1 MGKKSLVLPLIISV
15 LWGNQAASK
24 TISNGYRYLNENA
37 YQKIRL
43 KNGSWK
49 KNKNGGT
56 SFGKIYFSLHPEIP
70 FEGPFYDNTLSDDEL
85 WPMGRRYTENIYGLI
100 LTSAI
105 RWMENKKEIFYSSK
119 SGLPKDTYWAFLLGA
134 LSIPHHESNLMHFRR
149 ANVKD
154 CSDLRNSTMWLD
166 YFLSDSF
173 YEKKESK
180 VAFFKENYYNS
191 KTPVFPACEFLQHEP
206 HITQLIVSNND
217 TGLMQININVHDEM
231 RHPDALFN
239 LYKHI
244 DYALKEWM
252 EVFPEL
258 YQKRFSDY
266 MIQSDDGEILCTLL
280 KNPYTVKNGKRPSLV
295 VPLAQGLW
303 AGKHNQGNILPESV
317 CRPQMRNDDRDKAY
331 ELRTLYSILDLK
343 EYKDEKGNNY
353 ASIYD
358 VYMNK
363 ESIEYKS
370 LLELRENIAAFHA
383 VPGAKK
389 NRFDNIKKVVEK
401 YSTILNKEI
410 LPINITQLSPVV
422 SEGEYYLS
430 IPELKLFLSPDNY
443 TAKSYCGN
451 IVPEEDKYFTLNI
464 VSESL
469 EVSKN
474 IGPNNNLIEQWNL
487 VQIPRLRNFSVNWV
501 KNAPKACKK
510 EKELWALT
518 AIGAEKLL
526 QKTGYSKLLPDNTYM
541 VELNDKISSSL
552 SIRADH
558 YTTANHLSSLMKTDD
573 PKVKVVQEWRSKHNT
588 KYPYWLQ
595 IEYKKD
601 TYGWIAADFVRP
613 VAEQK

>member
-1 MGKKSLVLPLIISV
+1 MGNKFLVLPLIISI
-15 LWGNQAASK
+15 LWGNQLSSK

-43 KNGSWK
+43 KDGK
-49 KNKNGGT
+49 LKRNKQGGT
-56 SFGKIYFSLHPEIP
+56 SFGKIYFSLHPEL
-70 FEGPFYDNTLSDDEL
+70 EYQGPFYDNTLSKDQL
-85 WPMGRRYTENIYGLI
+85 WPMGRAYTEEIYGLI

-105 RWMENKKEIFYSSK
+105 RWMESKKEVFYSSK
-119 SGLPKDTYWAFLLGA
+119 TGLPKDTYWAFLLGA

-149 ANVKD
+149 TASSE
-154 CSDLRNSTMWLD
+154 CSSLRNSTMWLD

-173 YEKKESK
+173 YEKKDTK
-180 VAFFKENYYNS
+180 VAFFKEHYYNNNS
-191 KTPVFPACEFLQHEP
+191 PVFPACEFLQQEP

-231 RHPDALFN
+231 RGPDALFN

-258 YQKRFSDY
+258 YQKRFTDY
-266 MIQSDDGEILCTLL
+266 MIQDDTGEVLCSLL
-280 KNPYTVKNGKRPSLV
+280 KNPYTVNNGTRPSLI

-317 CRPQMRNDDRDKAY
+317 CRPQMRDDDRDDAY

-343 EYKDEKGNNY
+343 EYTDANGNNY

-358 VYMNK
+358 VYMDKNSV
-363 ESIEYKS
+363 EFQS
-370 LLELRENIAAFHA
+370 LLELRENIAAFHG
-383 VPGAKK
+383 VPNSRK
-389 NRFDNIKKVVEK
+389 NITKNISKVVTK
-401 YSTILNKEI
+401 YSRVLDKEI
-410 LPINITQLSPVV
+410 LPIDITELSPAVT
-422 SEGEYYLS
+422 EGEYYLS

-443 TAKSYCGN
+443 AKSSYCGN
-451 IVPEEDKYFTLNI
+451 IIPDKDKYFTLNLHGD
-464 VSESL
+464 SL
-469 EVSKN
+469 QVSKN
-474 IGPNNNLIEQWNL
+474 IGPNNNINEQWNL
-487 VQIPRLRNFSVNWV
+487 VKLPRLRNFSVNWAED
-501 KNAPKACKK
+501 APEVCKTQS
-510 EKELWALT
+510 ELWALT

-526 QKTGYSKLLPDNTYM
+526 QKTGFSKLLPDNTYM

-558 YTTANHLSSLMKTDD
+558 YTTANHLSSLMKKDN
-573 PKVKVVQEWRSKHNT
+573 PKLKVVQEWRSKHNT

-613 VAEQK
+613 VTE